1 MRPVL
6 VRLAIFIACAASS
19 ARYVGCDAS
28 RTNAAFVDTD
38 SDGLSD
44 IDERVVYGTP
54 PILPDTD
61 GDGKSDHEEIVSYA
75 FDPTNAPLRF
85 NPRVADLPLLEVQ
98 LVSAPRVT
106 ISITETIGEVRTFE
120 TTRRFEEAIG
130 VSFGFGST
138 FGRELSFGRTFTD
151 SALFEQVFE
160 ESTSVSV
167 GSSGGSASGGV
178 PAEQDA
184 GVLPSPIPGDVA
196 GPSPVTFTITDGVA
210 TAFRRGFSRSSSFTA
225 STEVTFSFTEQETR
239 TFLEALEL
247 AGAYSQSHEITASGG
262 SIRLLVLLANRGS
275 LAFQVKNLELAASMR
290 AANGTETPIGNLHI
304 DLQPLNQYEPYSIA
318 EGEQAGPVNFVR
330 ELLGLQ
336 LISARLRNINAL
348 VIRLGVYELADET
361 GKPYAFD
368 TTAVG
373 ARTAT
378 LTVDY
383 SGRRPPKRYLV
394 ATSFNPAL
402 PGVSVRRAMEEILH
416 MPFECTAE
424 QGLTSFR
431 DVAMT
436 DEGSGRWS
444 MHQRHSDGVD
454 LVITSY
460 RADVAPYDCERIL
473 LRAGDVLRIV
483 WEP

>member
-1 MRPVL
+1 M
-6 VRLAIFIACAASS
+6 FIACAASS

-38 SDGLSD
+38 GDGLSD
-44 IDERVVYGTP
+44 IDERVVYGTSP
-54 PILPDTD
+54 LLADTD
-61 GDGKSDHEEIVSYA
+61 GDGKSDYEEIVSYA

-106 ISITETIGEVRTFE
+106 ISVTETTGEVRTFE
-120 TTRRFEEAIG
+120 TGRRFEEAVS
-130 VSFGFGST
+130 VSFGFNST

-151 SALFEQVFE
+151 SVLFEQVFE

-167 GSSGGSASGGV
+167 GSSGGSTSGGV
-178 PAEQDA
+178 PPEQDA
-184 GVLPSPIPGDVA
+184 GVLPGPIPGDVGGA
-196 GPSPVTFTITDGVA
+196 SPVTVTITDGVA
-210 TAFRRGFSRSSSFTA
+210 TAFQRGFSASASWTA
-225 STEVTFSFTEQETR
+225 STAVTFSFTEEETR
-239 TFLEALEL
+239 TFLQALEL
-247 AGAYSQSHEITASGG
+247 AEAYSQSHEVTVSGG
-262 SIRLLVLLANRGS
+262 SLRLLVLLANRGS
-275 LAFQVKNLELAASMR
+275 LAFQVTNLELAASMLG
-290 AANGTETPIGNLHI
+290 ADGTETPVGNLHI

-318 EGEQAGPVNFVR
+318 AGEQAGPVNFVR
-330 ELLGLQ
+330 EFLGLQ
-336 LISARLRNINAL
+336 LISSLLRNINAL
-348 VIRLGVYELADET
+348 VIRLGVYELSDET

-378 LTVDY
+378 LTID
-383 SGRRPPKRYLV
+383 SERYLV
-394 ATSFNPAL
+394 ATNLDPAL

-424 QGLTSFR
+424 QGLTSVR
-431 DVAMT
+431 DVAVT
-436 DEGSGRWS
+436 DGETGRWS
-444 MHQRHSDGVD
+444 MHHRHSDGVD

-473 LRAGDVLRIV
+473 LRAGDVLRVV